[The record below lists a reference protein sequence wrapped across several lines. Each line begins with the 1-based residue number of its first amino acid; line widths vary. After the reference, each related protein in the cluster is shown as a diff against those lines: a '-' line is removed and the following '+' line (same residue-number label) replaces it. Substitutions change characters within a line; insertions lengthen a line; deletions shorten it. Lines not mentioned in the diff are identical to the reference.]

1 MCTHQVH
8 ARGHVKLKRFL
19 GFSRF
24 LPQNLISYVVG
35 CFFRIYLPPV
45 VRTPLLRLFAFI
57 CQINLEESEKPL
69 REYPNIEELFTRNL
83 KPGLRPLAPREVIS
97 PCDGY
102 LSQSE
107 KLTSTLRKVRGQGRL
122 TEENL
127 SQTLNSVK
135 MALLE
140 ADVNYRVVKAFLRS
154 VKERAIGQEVQGSL
168 TPGQQF
174 IKIVNEEMTEMMGGA
189 NAGFVETEETPLTVM
204 MVGLQGS
211 GKTSSAGKLA
221 RLYQSEGK
229 RPYLIPADIYRPAAI
244 EQLQVLAETLGVY
257 CYPSSNDQNPLDI
270 VKLGLHEA
278 KQKEADIV
286 LIDTAGRLHIDEQ
299 LMEELSSI
307 KLAIMPH
314 EIIFV
319 ADAMTGQEAVN
330 VAKGFNDRLDI
341 SGVML
346 TKMDGDARG
355 GAALS
360 IRAIT
365 QKPIKFI
372 AVGEKLENLEAF
384 HPERIASR
392 ILGMGDMLSLI
403 EKVED
408 SFSEREA
415 LQMQKKLKRNE
426 FTLEDFRDQ
435 LRSMRK
441 MGSMKDVLGML
452 PGMNTSALQE
462 ANIDD
467 HKLVKIDAII
477 SSMTIKER
485 QNHKLMNG
493 SRRLRVAKGS
503 GTTVS
508 EINRLLKQFAQM
520 RKMMQKLSKVSSPGK
535 AMRMMQDMIPG

>member
-1 MCTHQVH
+1 MFET
-8 ARGHVKLKRFL
+8 L
-19 GFSRF
+19 
-24 LPQNLISYVVG
+24 
-35 CFFRIYLPPV
+35 
-45 VRTPLLRLFAFI
+45 
-57 CQINLEESEKPL
+57 
-69 REYPNIEELFTRNL
+69 
-83 KPGLRPLAPREVIS
+83 
-97 PCDGY
+97 
-102 LSQSE
+102 SE
-107 KLTSTLRKVRGQGRL
+107 KLTGTLRKVRGQGRL
-122 TEENL
+122 TEDNL
-127 SQTLNSVK
+127 NQTLDSVK

-140 ADVNYRVVKAFLRS
+140 ADVNFRVVKAFLRS
-154 VKERAIGQEVQGSL
+154 VKERTIGQEVQASL

-174 IKIVNEEMTEMMGGA
+174 IKIVNEELTEMLGGESSGLA
-189 NAGFVETEETPLTVM
+189 ETQDIPLTVM

-211 GKTSSAGKLA
+211 GKTSSVGKLA
-221 RLYQSEGK
+221 RHYQSEGK

-244 EQLQVLAETLGVY
+244 EQLQVLAKTLGVT
-257 CYPSSNDQNPLDI
+257 CYKSRNDQNPLEI
-270 VKLGLHEA
+270 VKFGLNEA
-278 KQKEADIV
+278 KQLGADIV
-286 LIDTAGRLHIDEQ
+286 FIDTAGRLHLDEV
-299 LMEELSSI
+299 LMDELKRI
-307 KLAIMPH
+307 KLSILPH

-330 VAKGFNDRLDI
+330 VAKGFNESLDI

-365 QKPIKFI
+365 QKPIKFL

-384 HPERIASR
+384 HPDRVASR

-426 FTLEDFRDQ
+426 FSLEDFRDQ

-441 MGSMKDVLGML
+441 MGSMKDILGML
-452 PGMNTSALQE
+452 PGMSTSAMQG
-462 ANIDD
+462 ANIDEQ
-467 HKLVKIDAII
+467 KLVKIDAII

-485 QNHKLMNG
+485 LNHKLMNG

-508 EINRLLKQFAQM
+508 EINRLLKQFTQM
-520 RKMMQKLSKVSSPGK
+520 RKMMQKLSKVSSSGK
-535 AMRMMQDMIPG
+535 AMRMMQDMIPS

>member
-1 MCTHQVH
+1 MFET
-8 ARGHVKLKRFL
+8 L
-19 GFSRF
+19 
-24 LPQNLISYVVG
+24 
-35 CFFRIYLPPV
+35 
-45 VRTPLLRLFAFI
+45 
-57 CQINLEESEKPL
+57 
-69 REYPNIEELFTRNL
+69 
-83 KPGLRPLAPREVIS
+83 
-97 PCDGY
+97 
-102 LSQSE
+102 SE
-107 KLTSTLRKVRGQGRL
+107 KLTGTLRKVRGQGRM

-174 IKIVNEEMTEMMGGA
+174 IKIVNEELTEMMGGA
-189 NAGFVETEETPLTVM
+189 NSGFVETEETPLTVM

-211 GKTSSAGKLA
+211 GKTSSTGKLA

-244 EQLQVLAETLGVY
+244 EQLQVLADTLGVF
-257 CYPSSNDQNPLDI
+257 CYQSRNDQNPLDI

-278 KQKEADIV
+278 KQREADIV
-286 LIDTAGRLHIDEQ
+286 FIDTAGRLHIDEV
-299 LMEELSSI
+299 LMEELSNI
-307 KLAIMPH
+307 KLSTMPH

-365 QKPIKFI
+365 QNPIKFI

-384 HPERIASR
+384 YPERIASR

-408 SFSEREA
+408 TFSEREA

-452 PGMNTSALQE
+452 PGMNTSTLQD
-462 ANIDD
+462 ANVDD
-467 HKLVKIDAII
+467 NKLVKIDAII

-485 QNHKLMNG
+485 QNHKLING

-520 RKMMQKLSKVSSPGK
+520 RKMMQKLSKISSPGK

>member
-1 MCTHQVH
+1 MFETLS
-8 ARGHVKLKRFL
+8 GKLS
-19 GFSRF
+19 GS
-24 LPQNLISYVVG
+24 
-35 CFFRIYLPPV
+35 
-45 VRTPLLRLFAFI
+45 
-57 CQINLEESEKPL
+57 
-69 REYPNIEELFTRNL
+69 
-83 KPGLRPLAPREVIS
+83 
-97 PCDGY
+97 
-102 LSQSE
+102 
-107 KLTSTLRKVRGQGRL
+107 LRKVRGRGRL
-122 TEENL
+122 TEENV
-127 SQTLNSVK
+127 SKTLNEVK

-140 ADVNYRVVKAFLRS
+140 ADVNFRVVKAFLRS
-154 VKERAIGQEVQGSL
+154 VNSRAVGEEVQGSL

-174 IKIVNEEMTEMMGGA
+174 IKIVNEELTEMMGGA
-189 NAGFVETEETPLTVM
+189 NSGLTEPETAPLVTM
-204 MVGLQGS
+204 LVGLQGS

-221 RLYQSEGK
+221 RLYKTEGK

-244 EQLQVLAETLGVY
+244 QQLQILADTLGIS
-257 CYPSSNDQNPLDI
+257 CYHSSTDQNPLDI
-270 VKLGLHEA
+270 VQNGLEAA
-278 KQKEADIV
+278 KQEEADAV
-286 LIDTAGRLHIDEQ
+286 FIDTAGRLHIDQE
-299 LMEELSSI
+299 LMEELSRI
-307 KLAIMPH
+307 KDSVMPH
-314 EIIFV
+314 EILFV
-319 ADAMTGQEAVN
+319 ADAMTGQEAVS
-330 VAKGFNDRLDI
+330 VAKGFNDLLDI
-341 SGVML
+341 TGVML

-415 LQMQKKLKRNE
+415 LQIQKKLRRNE

-441 MGSMKDVLGML
+441 MGSIKDVIGML
-452 PGMNTSALQE
+452 PGMNASSVND

-467 HKLVKIDAII
+467 KKLIHIDAII

-485 QNHKLMNG
+485 NNHKLMNG
-493 SRRLRVAKGS
+493 SRRIRIAKGS

-508 EINRLLKQFAQM
+508 EINRLLKQFIQM
-520 RKMMQKLSKVSSPGK
+520 RKMMQKLTKVSNPGK
-535 AMRMMQDMIPG
+535 AMRMMQDMMPN

>member
-1 MCTHQVH
+1 MFET
-8 ARGHVKLKRFL
+8 L
-19 GFSRF
+19 
-24 LPQNLISYVVG
+24 
-35 CFFRIYLPPV
+35 
-45 VRTPLLRLFAFI
+45 
-57 CQINLEESEKPL
+57 
-69 REYPNIEELFTRNL
+69 
-83 KPGLRPLAPREVIS
+83 
-97 PCDGY
+97 
-102 LSQSE
+102 SE
-107 KLTSTLRKVRGQGRL
+107 KLTGTLRKVRGQGRL

-154 VKERAIGQEVQGSL
+154 IKERAIGQEVQGSL

-174 IKIVNEEMTEMMGGA
+174 IKIVNEELTEMMGGA
-189 NAGFVETEETPLTVM
+189 NSGFVETEDTPLTVM

-244 EQLQVLAETLGVY
+244 EQLQVLADTLGVY
-257 CYPSSNDQNPLDI
+257 CYPSRNDQNPLDI
-270 VKLGLHEA
+270 VKLGLNEA
-278 KQKEADIV
+278 KQQEADIV
-286 LIDTAGRLHIDEQ
+286 FIDTAGRLHIDEE
-299 LMEELSSI
+299 LMEELSRI
-307 KLAIMPH
+307 KLSIMPH

>member
-1 MCTHQVH
+1 MFETLSD
-8 ARGHVKLKRFL
+8 KLS
-19 GFSRF
+19 GS
-24 LPQNLISYVVG
+24 
-35 CFFRIYLPPV
+35 
-45 VRTPLLRLFAFI
+45 
-57 CQINLEESEKPL
+57 
-69 REYPNIEELFTRNL
+69 
-83 KPGLRPLAPREVIS
+83 
-97 PCDGY
+97 
-102 LSQSE
+102 
-107 KLTSTLRKVRGQGRL
+107 LRKVRGRGRL
-122 TEENL
+122 TEENV
-127 SQTLNSVK
+127 SKTLNEVK

-140 ADVNYRVVKAFLRS
+140 ADVNFRVVKAFLRS
-154 VKERAIGQEVQGSL
+154 VKSRAVGEEVQGSL

-174 IKIVNEEMTEMMGGA
+174 IKIVSEELTEMMGGA
-189 NAGFVETEETPLTVM
+189 NSGLTEPESAPLVTM
-204 MVGLQGS
+204 LVGLQGS

-221 RLYQSEGK
+221 RLYKNEGK

-244 EQLQVLAETLGVY
+244 QQLQVLADTLGVS
-257 CYPSSNDQNPLDI
+257 CYPSRTDQNPLDI
-270 VKLGLHEA
+270 VQNGLEAA
-278 KQKEADIV
+278 KQEEADAV
-286 LIDTAGRLHIDEQ
+286 FIDTAGRLHIDQE
-299 LMEELSSI
+299 LMEELSRI
-307 KLAIMPH
+307 KDSVTPH
-314 EIIFV
+314 EILFV
-319 ADAMTGQEAVN
+319 ADAMTGQEAVS
-330 VAKGFNDRLDI
+330 VAKGFNDLLDI
-341 SGVML
+341 TGVML

-415 LQMQKKLKRNE
+415 LQIQKKLRRNE

-441 MGSMKDVLGML
+441 MGSIKDVIGML
-452 PGMNTSALQE
+452 PGMNASSVNN

-467 HKLVKIDAII
+467 NKLIHIDAII

-485 QNHKLMNG
+485 NNHKLMNG
-493 SRRLRVAKGS
+493 SRRIRIAKGS

-508 EINRLLKQFAQM
+508 ELNRLLKQFIQM
-520 RKMMQKLSKVSSPGK
+520 RKMMQKLTKVSNPGK
-535 AMRMMQDMIPG
+535 AMSMMQDLMPN

>member
-1 MCTHQVH
+1 MFETLSD
-8 ARGHVKLKRFL
+8 KLS
-19 GFSRF
+19 GS
-24 LPQNLISYVVG
+24 
-35 CFFRIYLPPV
+35 
-45 VRTPLLRLFAFI
+45 
-57 CQINLEESEKPL
+57 
-69 REYPNIEELFTRNL
+69 
-83 KPGLRPLAPREVIS
+83 
-97 PCDGY
+97 
-102 LSQSE
+102 
-107 KLTSTLRKVRGQGRL
+107 LRKVRGRGRL
-122 TEENL
+122 TEDNVG
-127 SQTLNSVK
+127 QTLNEVK

-140 ADVNYRVVKAFLRS
+140 ADVNFRVVKAFLRS
-154 VKERAIGQEVQGSL
+154 VKARAVGEEVQGSL

-174 IKIVNEEMTEMMGGA
+174 IKIVNEELTEMMGGA
-189 NAGFVETEETPLTVM
+189 NSGLTEPTTAPLITM
-204 MVGLQGS
+204 LVGLQGS
-211 GKTSSAGKLA
+211 GKTSSVGKLA
-221 RLYQSEGK
+221 LLCQTEGK

-244 EQLQVLAETLGVY
+244 RQLEILAETLGVS
-257 CYPSSNDQNPLDI
+257 CYPSTTDQNPLDI
-270 VKLGLHEA
+270 VRNGLEAA
-278 KQKEADIV
+278 KQEGADAV
-286 LIDTAGRLHIDEQ
+286 FIDTAGRLHIDQE
-299 LMEELSSI
+299 LMEELSRI
-307 KLAIMPH
+307 KAAVMPH

-319 ADAMTGQEAVN
+319 ADAMTGQEAVS

-355 GAALS
+355 GSALS

-415 LQMQKKLKRNE
+415 LQMQKKLKSNE
-426 FTLEDFRDQ
+426 FTLDDFRDQ

-441 MGSMKDVLGML
+441 MGSMKDVIGML
-452 PGMNTSALQE
+452 PGMNASAMKD
-462 ANIDD
+462 ANVDEN
-467 HKLVKIDAII
+467 KLVHIDAII

-503 GTTVS
+503 GTSVS
-508 EINRLLKQFAQM
+508 EINRLLKQFVQM
-520 RKMMQKLSKVSSPGK
+520 RKMMQKLLKVSNPAK
-535 AMRMMQDMIPG
+535 AMRMMQDMMPN

>member
-1 MCTHQVH
+1 
-8 ARGHVKLKRFL
+8 
-19 GFSRF
+19 
-24 LPQNLISYVVG
+24 
-35 CFFRIYLPPV
+35 
-45 VRTPLLRLFAFI
+45 
-57 CQINLEESEKPL
+57 
-69 REYPNIEELFTRNL
+69 
-83 KPGLRPLAPREVIS
+83 
-97 PCDGY
+97 
-102 LSQSE
+102 
-107 KLTSTLRKVRGQGRL
+107 
-122 TEENL
+122 
-127 SQTLNSVK
+127 

-140 ADVNYRVVKAFLRS
+140 ADVNFRVVKAFLRS

-174 IKIVNEEMTEMMGGA
+174 IKIVNEELTEMMGGA

-211 GKTSSAGKLA
+211 GKTSSTGKLA

-244 EQLQVLAETLGVY
+244 EQLQVLADTLGVC
-257 CYPSSNDQNPLDI
+257 CYPSRNDQNPLDI
-270 VKLGLHEA
+270 VKLGLNEA

-286 LIDTAGRLHIDEQ
+286 FIDTAGRLHIDEE
-299 LMEELSSI
+299 LMEELSRI
-307 KLAIMPH
+307 KLSIIPH

-330 VAKGFNDRLDI
+330 VAKGFNDRLEI

-520 RKMMQKLSKVSSPGK
+520 RKMMQKLSKISSPGK

>member
-1 MCTHQVH
+1 MFETLSD
-8 ARGHVKLKRFL
+8 KLS
-19 GFSRF
+19 GS
-24 LPQNLISYVVG
+24 
-35 CFFRIYLPPV
+35 
-45 VRTPLLRLFAFI
+45 
-57 CQINLEESEKPL
+57 
-69 REYPNIEELFTRNL
+69 
-83 KPGLRPLAPREVIS
+83 
-97 PCDGY
+97 
-102 LSQSE
+102 
-107 KLTSTLRKVRGQGRL
+107 LRKVRGRGRL
-122 TEENL
+122 TEDNVG
-127 SQTLNSVK
+127 QTLNEVK

-140 ADVNYRVVKAFLRS
+140 ADVNFRVVKAFLRS
-154 VKERAIGQEVQGSL
+154 VKARAVGEEVQGSL

-174 IKIVNEEMTEMMGGA
+174 IKIVNEELTEMMGGA
-189 NAGFVETEETPLTVM
+189 NSGLTEPTTAPLITM
-204 MVGLQGS
+204 LVGLQGS
-211 GKTSSAGKLA
+211 GKTSSVGKLA
-221 RLYQSEGK
+221 LLCQTEGK

-244 EQLQVLAETLGVY
+244 RQLEILAETLGVS
-257 CYPSSNDQNPLDI
+257 CYPSTTDQNPLDI
-270 VKLGLHEA
+270 VRNGLEAA
-278 KQKEADIV
+278 KQEGADAV
-286 LIDTAGRLHIDEQ
+286 FIDTAGRLHIDQE
-299 LMEELSSI
+299 LMEELSRI
-307 KLAIMPH
+307 KAAVMPH

-319 ADAMTGQEAVN
+319 ADAMTGQEAVS

-415 LQMQKKLKRNE
+415 LQMQKKLKSNE
-426 FTLEDFRDQ
+426 FTLDDFRDQ

-441 MGSMKDVLGML
+441 MGSMKDVIGML
-452 PGMNTSALQE
+452 PGMNASVMKD
-462 ANIDD
+462 ANVDEN
-467 HKLVKIDAII
+467 KLVHIDAII

-503 GTTVS
+503 GTSVS
-508 EINRLLKQFAQM
+508 EINRLLKQFVQM
-520 RKMMQKLSKVSSPGK
+520 RKMMQKLLKVSNPAK
-535 AMRMMQDMIPG
+535 AMRMMQDMMPN

>member
-1 MCTHQVH
+1 MFET
-8 ARGHVKLKRFL
+8 L
-19 GFSRF
+19 
-24 LPQNLISYVVG
+24 
-35 CFFRIYLPPV
+35 
-45 VRTPLLRLFAFI
+45 
-57 CQINLEESEKPL
+57 
-69 REYPNIEELFTRNL
+69 
-83 KPGLRPLAPREVIS
+83 
-97 PCDGY
+97 
-102 LSQSE
+102 SE
-107 KLTSTLRKVRGQGRL
+107 KLTGTLRKVRGQGRL

-154 VKERAIGQEVQGSL
+154 IKERAIGQEVQGSL

-174 IKIVNEEMTEMMGGA
+174 IKIVNEELTEMMGGA
-189 NAGFVETEETPLTVM
+189 NSGFVETEETPLTVM

-244 EQLQVLAETLGVY
+244 EQLQVLADTLGVY
-257 CYPSSNDQNPLDI
+257 CYPSRNDQNPLDI
-270 VKLGLHEA
+270 VKLGLNEA

-286 LIDTAGRLHIDEQ
+286 FIDTAGRLHIDEE
-299 LMEELSSI
+299 LMEELSRI
-307 KLAIMPH
+307 KLSIIPH

-384 HPERIASR
+384 YPERIASR

-426 FTLEDFRDQ
+426 FTLEDFREQ

-508 EINRLLKQFAQM
+508 EINRVLKQFAQM

>member
-1 MCTHQVH
+1 MFETLSD
-8 ARGHVKLKRFL
+8 KLS
-19 GFSRF
+19 GS
-24 LPQNLISYVVG
+24 
-35 CFFRIYLPPV
+35 
-45 VRTPLLRLFAFI
+45 
-57 CQINLEESEKPL
+57 
-69 REYPNIEELFTRNL
+69 
-83 KPGLRPLAPREVIS
+83 
-97 PCDGY
+97 
-102 LSQSE
+102 
-107 KLTSTLRKVRGQGRL
+107 LRKVRGRGRL
-122 TEENL
+122 TEDNVG
-127 SQTLNSVK
+127 QTLNEVK

-140 ADVNYRVVKAFLRS
+140 ADVNFRVVKAFLRS
-154 VKERAIGQEVQGSL
+154 VKARAVGEEVQGSL

-174 IKIVNEEMTEMMGGA
+174 IKIVNEELTEMMGGA
-189 NAGFVETEETPLTVM
+189 NSGLTEPETAPLIAM
-204 MVGLQGS
+204 LVGLQGS
-211 GKTSSAGKLA
+211 GKTSSVGKLA
-221 RLYQSEGK
+221 RLCQTEGK

-244 EQLQVLAETLGVY
+244 RQLEILAETLGVS
-257 CYPSSNDQNPLDI
+257 CYPSTTDQNPLDI
-270 VKLGLHEA
+270 VRNGLEAA
-278 KQKEADIV
+278 KQEGADAV
-286 LIDTAGRLHIDEQ
+286 FIDTAGRLHIDQE
-299 LMEELSSI
+299 LMEELSRI
-307 KLAIMPH
+307 KAAVMPH

-319 ADAMTGQEAVN
+319 ADAMTGQEAVS

-415 LQMQKKLKRNE
+415 LQMQKKLKSNE
-426 FTLEDFRDQ
+426 FTLDDFRDQ

-441 MGSMKDVLGML
+441 MGSMKDVIGML
-452 PGMNTSALQE
+452 PGMNASAMKD
-462 ANIDD
+462 ANVDEN
-467 HKLVKIDAII
+467 KLVHIDAII

-503 GTTVS
+503 GTSVS
-508 EINRLLKQFAQM
+508 EINRLLKQFVQM
-520 RKMMQKLSKVSSPGK
+520 RKMMQKLLKVSNPAK
-535 AMRMMQDMIPG
+535 AMRMMQDMMPN